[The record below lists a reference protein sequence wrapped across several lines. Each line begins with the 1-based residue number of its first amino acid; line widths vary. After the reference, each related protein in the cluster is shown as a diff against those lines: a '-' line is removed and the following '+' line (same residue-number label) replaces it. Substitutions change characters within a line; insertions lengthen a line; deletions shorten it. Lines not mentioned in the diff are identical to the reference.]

1 MSTQRISPH
10 IVQKSLSMLAA
21 DALDPARTAHGL
33 SSPAV
38 NMDGIKS
45 AGIVSKVSLGEEARR
60 EV

>member
-1 MSTQRISPH
+1 
-10 IVQKSLSMLAA
+10 MLAA

-38 NMDGIKS
+38 NMDGIQS